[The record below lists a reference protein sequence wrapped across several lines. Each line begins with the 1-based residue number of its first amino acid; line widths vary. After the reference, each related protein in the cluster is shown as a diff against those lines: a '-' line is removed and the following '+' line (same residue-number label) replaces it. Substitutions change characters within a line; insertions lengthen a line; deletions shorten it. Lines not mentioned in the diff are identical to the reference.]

1 MCLEIQAEMM
11 SLRKYCFRDVSGDSS
26 GDDEFEEVLL

>member
-11 SLRKYCFRDVSGDSS
+11 SLRKYCFRDVSSDSS